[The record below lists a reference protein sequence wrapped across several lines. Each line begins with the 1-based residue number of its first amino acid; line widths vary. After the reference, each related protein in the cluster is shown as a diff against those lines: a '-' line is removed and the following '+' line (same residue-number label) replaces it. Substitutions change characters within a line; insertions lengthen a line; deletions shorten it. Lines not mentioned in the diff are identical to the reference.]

1 MGKLLFWIVIII
13 LVLFV
18 ARIAGRM
25 AAARQAPPP
34 SAKPRP
40 PAGQPA
46 PGAPQPGAPQPGT
59 PQPGAP
65 EAMVRCAH
73 CGIHLP
79 RSEALLQ
86 GGHTW
91 CSPEHARL
99 GPAAK

>member
-1 MGKLLFWIVIII
+1 MGKLLFWIVVII

-25 AAARQAPPP
+25 AAARQASPPG
-34 SAKPRP
+34 AKPRP
-40 PAGQPA
+40 AAGQPA
-46 PGAPQPGAPQPGT
+46 PGAP
-59 PQPGAP
+59 
-65 EAMVRCAH
+65 ESMVRCAH

>member
-13 LVLFV
+13 GVLFV

-25 AAARQAPPP
+25 AAARQEGPAGG
-34 SAKPRP
+34 RP
-40 PAGQPA
+40 QGKAGQPA
-46 PGAPQPGAPQPGT
+46 AR
-59 PQPGAP
+59 AP

-86 GGHTW
+86 GGQTW
-91 CSPEHARL
+91 CSQEHARL

>member
-13 LVLFV
+13 GVLFV

-25 AAARQAPPP
+25 AAAR
-34 SAKPRP
+34 
-40 PAGQPA
+40 
-46 PGAPQPGAPQPGT
+46 
-59 PQPGAP
+59 AP

-86 GGHTW
+86 GGQTW
-91 CSPEHARL
+91 CSQEHARL
-99 GPAAK
+99 GPATK